1 MLSSLLTLIPLLCTS
16 SIAAQSVSVVCVA
29 GQCLEGYTNITLGA
43 TLSAS
48 GSQTSLQLLPG
59 EYTSTTNPELL
70 HELLTSSSAA
80 LSASAGFSVNKTVSL
95 PLDIALQPG
104 AAVYSGANYSGQASF
119 NALPT
124 NVSTNSTKQLSG
136 SSLALASDVWMSV
149 SGASS
154 SDRIVL
160 WSSVPDISQLPS
172 SSLGSSLALLDM
184 QSTSCSSPCS
194 SGGICSSSGQ
204 CVCQSGF
211 TGTSCESCAS
221 GHFGPSCEACPTGC
235 LDCDDGISGTGTCLQ
250 FNVTDAPS
258 TCNCINGVCDENG
271 QCTCNAGWTTSSNGT
286 ACATCATGYFLD
298 SSGNCEIC
306 ALGCEECASGTG
318 DCITCASGF
327 TQSSDD
333 ATQCIATQQTTSS
346 GTQCPDGSFSSGS
359 SCEQCS
365 SLCQT
370 CNGATSND
378 CIICATGSYKLNGSC
393 VSTSSSGVCEDSNMI
408 ANNNKHECDSCPA
421 KCTTCEIPN
430 FTTASTT
437 NQAQC
442 TGCIAGYVLAN
453 GSCVES
459 CPSGTFLSPK
469 DNLTCTACDSSCETC
484 AGSADFCLSCTNNQ
498 LASNGTCVSSCPSN
512 TVSSSG
518 SCQSCHPDCATCS
531 GTSFN
536 QCSSCPSDRPVLDNG
551 RCLPTCSQSQF
562 FDTASSSC
570 QSCDSSCSSCSGS
583 GSSNCLACS
592 SSSQILR
599 GGTCVSAGCSNSSS
613 IISGLGL
620 CLSDLVTTASGSTSS
635 PLPTVTGINSN
646 TTTVTTKSLAWWQ
659 ILLMTLGCA
668 FIFLVIVV
676 LWRRRMRR
684 KRAQATMAF
693 AAAKRLDNSRSWRL
707 RLLRFGERLF
717 GHHPNREWMVPDEER
732 NIKLER
738 MRASEDERHHRTM
751 EKLGGYSR
759 EGSRQPSP
767 LPSLRDYRD
776 NDLDARR
783 NQRGT
788 LASMSDESLYT
799 HITGQ
804 PRLTAEPRQ
813 PARNPRDLLP
823 SRFSDTTLGSHEMRK
838 LEKDRAERERAPTPA
853 QEYARSWMD
862 QEEDMS
868 RGSYWLK
875 PSNTGNSKNP
885 FRR

>member
-1 MLSSLLTLIPLLCTS
+1 MYPGFLPFLSLLWTS
-16 SIAAQSVSVVCVA
+16 IVAAAQSVSVVCVA

-48 GSQTSLQLLPG
+48 GSPASLQLLPG

-70 HELLTSSSAA
+70 HELLTSSSAS
-80 LSASAGFSVNKTVSL
+80 LSASAGFSVNKTVAL
-95 PLDIALQPG
+95 PLDISLQPG
-104 AAVYSGANYSGQASF
+104 VAAYSGANYSGKSTF

-124 NVSTNSTKQLSG
+124 NVSTNTTKQLSAG
-136 SSLALASDVWMSV
+136 SLALASNIWMSV
-149 SGASS
+149 AGSS
-154 SDRIVL
+154 SSNRIVL
-160 WSSVPDISQLPS
+160 WNSVPDVSQLPS
-172 SSLGSSLALLDM
+172 SSFGSSLTLLDM

-194 SGGICSSSGQ
+194 SGGICSSSGK

-211 TGTSCESCAS
+211 TGSSCESCVS
-221 GHFGPSCEACPTGC
+221 GHFGPNCEACAAGC

-250 FNVTDAPS
+250 FNVTNAPS
-258 TCNCINGVCDENG
+258 TCNCANGVCGSNG
-271 QCTCNAGWTTSSNGT
+271 KCTCNAGWTASSNGT
-286 ACATCATGYFLD
+286 ACATCAKGFFLD

-306 ALGCEECASGTG
+306 ALGCEECANGTG
-318 DCITCASGF
+318 DCITCGSGF
-327 TQSSDD
+327 TQSSND
-333 ATQCIATQQTTSS
+333 ATQCLAVQQTTSG
-346 GTQCPDGSFSSGS
+346 GTQCPDGSFSNGS

-370 CNGATSND
+370 CNGATSNN

-393 VSTSSSGVCEDSNMI
+393 VTTSSSGVCENSNMI

-421 KCTTCEIPN
+421 KCTTCGIPN
-430 FTTASTT
+430 FTTASTL

-442 TGCIAGYVLAN
+442 TGCLPGFVLSN
-453 GSCVES
+453 GSCIES

-469 DNLTCTACDSSCETC
+469 DNLTCTACDSSCKTC
-484 AGSADFCLSCTNNQ
+484 AGSADFCLSCSNNQ

-518 SCQSCHPDCATCS
+518 ACLACHPDCATCS

-536 QCSSCPSDRPVLDNG
+536 QCSSCPSDRPVLNNG

-583 GSSNCLACS
+583 GANNCFACS

-613 IISGLGL
+613 VISGLGL
-620 CLSDLVTTASGSTSS
+620 CLSDLVVTTPSSSTST
-635 PLPTVTGINSN
+635 PLPSITGINS
-646 TTTVTTKSLAWWQ
+646 TTTVTTTKSLEWWQ

-668 FIFLVIVV
+668 FIFLLVVV

-684 KRAQATMAF
+684 KRAQATKAF
-693 AAAKRLDNSRSWRL
+693 AAAKRLDASRSWRT

-717 GHHPNREWMVPDEER
+717 GHHPPRREWMVPDEER
-732 NIKLER
+732 DIKLER
-738 MRASEDERHHRTM
+738 LHKQQQHFAPV
-751 EKLGGYSR
+751 EKRGGP
-759 EGSRQPSP
+759 EPQPS
-767 LPSLRDYRD
+767 LPEYHDD
-776 NDLDARR
+776 GWDARR
-783 NQRGT
+783 NQRGS
-788 LASMSDESLYT
+788 LATMSNESLYT

-804 PRLTAEPRQ
+804 PRRTPEPRQ
-813 PARNPRDLLP
+813 PARNARELLP
-823 SRFSDTTLGSHEMRK
+823 SRFSDTTLGSHEVRQ
-838 LEKDRAERERAPTPA
+838 LERDRMERERERAPTPA
-853 QEYARSWMD
+853 QEYARSWME
-862 QEEDMS
+862 QEEDNS

-875 PSNTGNSKNP
+875 PTNTGGSKNP